1 MRRCAAADGRCKP
14 PDVMSCKARF
24 RCCVWKF
31 RPDAS
36 GGKPPITSRT
46 VRRTPGALGI
56 QATVADERRRNLLS
70 LFSVF
75 FFRRRKFVTTAC
87 RMVSFLAHADEEG
100 LRLLKNLVTAIVES
114 LPKVTPRCGPRK
126 NVSLRLLFLL
136 RMPVRLPL
144 PFVQRLTWGN
154 RAENKTGLKSLN
166 SRAVS
171 RNECPALI
179 TLRRFRPLV

>member
-1 MRRCAAADGRCKP
+1 MQAARR
-14 PDVMSCKARF
+14 DVMQGSLPVLCLEISTGRVGRKTPNYFPNCSQNSWRA
-24 RCCVWKF
+24 WN
-31 RPDAS
+31 S
-36 GGKPPITSRT
+36 GDRR
-46 VRRTPGALGI
+46 RRTAAKPFEL
-56 QATVADERRRNLLS
+56 V
-70 LFSVF
+70 FCF